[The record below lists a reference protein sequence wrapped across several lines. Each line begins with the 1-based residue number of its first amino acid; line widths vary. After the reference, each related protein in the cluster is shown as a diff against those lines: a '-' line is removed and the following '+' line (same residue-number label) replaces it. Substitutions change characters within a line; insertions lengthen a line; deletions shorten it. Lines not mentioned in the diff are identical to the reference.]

1 MPSSIGSVT
10 RALSLLR
17 ARTIGLHKKVL
28 KGEDEVRVPRTWL
41 RNMGAVRDE
50 GVVGRC
56 GELSEDEEADPEKL
70 CSRVSP
76 KSLDGEAESRTCGI
90 CSIVVQTRGL
100 LDCCNHLF
108 CFSCITEWF
117 TVSNLCPLCKSRSR
131 FITPQMLSRD
141 TVCWERLESCSGSVS
156 RDEGP
161 GDDHGHPVS
170 FPPYFIDEEAVLC
183 LEGDA
188 CLVRAGLLDLDAEE
202 NAASDTS
209 VACDLC
215 DCWYHGGCV
224 NFQPDQSSFHCP
236 RCLESKDKD
245 RASLDTSTP
254 LTVTSS
260 EEKTSTV
267 IKSFPSEDKGRTMFG
282 SASVAIEDTEE
293 GESHVSISLLRIPDR
308 EPAKAQPTAPDSERE
323 IMWSPIREPFTAPA
337 YGAAWSH
344 VQEPSRRPRCF
355 NEGLPS
361 SAREPTRNVPY
372 FEEELWSPTREPREK
387 VPQFQ
392 ELWSPT
398 PETPGDPCL
407 LGARSRNNAA
417 SAKCFRAA
425 NPPKPESEGVL
436 NAGGPHVVVP
446 TRSELLN
453 SSARIAKHPA
463 GVTKIVTAS
472 EVSGAT
478 LPLNTMDNIVQPLG
492 VIKGEL
498 SIDVDRLQVAVE
510 QLRKGKRKVLQEDE
524 RNIDFKDLPEL
535 PRKVARKS
543 TRIVDSVDD
552 KSSAA
557 IKDIAKTVTRDLIVG
572 EQTAVE
578 DANSPEQV
586 YALDDKTVLASKDI
600 LKVATDVVKEEA
612 IDAQH
617 VNVSERKTEVDGL
630 DDKSRVVSEE
640 ISKVATEVETAEQII
655 HCPKSLD
662 DFATK
667 TESTEIRNEE
677 QLATLQSEEPTAPEK
692 KTEIPSLE
700 VCSEVDV
707 MDIVSDPRGG
717 LVRDSKDDPSVPPK
731 AVRTRII
738 MHRESDVK
746 YKERPS
752 LVERI
757 RQQMRDTAGYGAGD
771 DLGKVEVSDDRFI
784 AAFKAAQTRSY
795 EKSKEGKSA
804 SSRQQSSG
812 RLWKVLDKKYS
823 GTGARDNLTRKL
835 YAGGT
840 GRRCWDRD
848 WDIAFW
854 RERDPHQRRARKEA
868 EEVDGSGKM
877 DAGVTE
883 SQPDSEDADF
893 FKRLYV
899 ADTSLFPRNENVKP
913 LSEDGNHA
921 EETSASESVRN
932 RTGKISNLHLDNVNL
947 AHGLKITAHQSP
959 VAQGLSGNSPGIDK
973 LSHKAKVVDPPPLK
987 VVKKSLRPSAVSKEP
1002 SVNSK
1007 TSSGSGKSAVA
1018 PSIVPKVQ
1026 SKDPDAPSADGA
1038 LSNMN
1043 KDKRQW
1049 ALEVLARKEGKLS
1062 NLSASG
1068 KGGGGGGSVSKDNPF
1083 PLLLQLPVEMRPL
1096 ILGDSRRSKVPP
1108 AVRQVQLN
1116 RLVEQ
1121 ELKRANLKV
1130 IEKNSECADAI
1141 ARAVSREEE
1150 LCKSSNSKGVYIN
1163 RCVRALANTEYE
1175 LKTVETS
1182 PHDDRDESEA
1192 RLEESSR
1199 LTDDEAVRKA
1209 LEDTGLLDSPTADSP
1224 SQHDVNNRED
1234 TLDVKCKI
1242 LDTNGGSR
1250 VPRSVENK
1258 WVENVLEVEN
1268 ADLDIYGDF
1277 EFSSDDEPDGNLF
1290 KENLQKLKHN
1300 PAAESKVKN
1309 GSLMVVLT
1317 TGSCTS
1323 DAASEPGDA
1332 EVTAKKLVGKQPVEE
1347 QGGALFCIEDVG
1359 ERAGTSPT
1367 VEAVKCG
1374 LPVGASFDDV
1384 DDMYDNLELN
1394 LNPVLSNEVLAQLQ
1408 AEPSASLLSK
1418 AESKETH
1425 EEPKT
1430 FPAPIADVKKR
1441 KENETLLNGDA
1452 AANENVSED
1461 DCMKFADIDR
1471 RIENIRRSKAMNGDS
1486 HRSKK
1491 SKGRVHGEA
1500 KRTTETNVQMQ
1511 VEIYVN
1517 QHLKPLYRS
1526 QVITA
1531 EQFKWTVS
1539 KTAAKVMEH
1548 HGNAVSADFLI
1559 SEGSKVKKLA
1569 DQYLQA
1575 FAHRK
1580 A

>member
-1 MPSSIGSVT
+1 
-10 RALSLLR
+10 
-17 ARTIGLHKKVL
+17 
-28 KGEDEVRVPRTWL
+28 
-41 RNMGAVRDE
+41 MGAVRDE

-70 CSRVSP
+70 CSRFSP
-76 KSLDGEAESRTCGI
+76 KLLDGEAESRTCGI

-100 LDCCNHLF
+100 LDCCSHLF
-108 CFSCITEWF
+108 CFGCITEWF

-131 FITPQMLSRD
+131 FITPQMLSRG
-141 TVCWERLESCSGSVS
+141 TGCWEKLESCTGSVS

-161 GDDHGHPVS
+161 GDEDGHPVS

-202 NAASDTS
+202 NASSDTS

-236 RCLESKDKD
+236 RCLESKEKD
-245 RASLDTSTP
+245 RASLDTSVS

-267 IKSFPSEDKGRTMFG
+267 MKNFPSEDNGRTMFG
-282 SASVAIEDTEE
+282 GASVAIEDTEE
-293 GESHVSISLLRIPDR
+293 GESHVSISLLRIPER
-308 EPAKAQPTAPDSERE
+308 EPARAQTTAPDTERE
-323 IMWSPIREPFTAPA
+323 IMWSPIREPFATPA

-344 VQEPSRRPRCF
+344 FQEPSRRPRNF

-372 FEEELWSPTREPREK
+372 FEEEMWSPTREPSGKVPQFQEELWSPTRE
-387 VPQFQ
+387 
-392 ELWSPT
+392 
-398 PETPGDPCL
+398 TPGDLSL

-417 SAKCFRAA
+417 TAKSFRAA
-425 NPPKPESEGVL
+425 NPPKPEL
-436 NAGGPHVVVP
+436 NARGPRVVVP

-453 SSARIAKHPA
+453 NSERIAKHSA
-463 GVTKIVTAS
+463 GVAKKVTAS
-472 EVSGAT
+472 EISGAT

-543 TRIVDSVDD
+543 TKIVDSV
-552 KSSAA
+552 AA
-557 IKDIAKTVTRDLIVG
+557 IKDIAKTGTRDLIVC

-578 DANSPEQV
+578 DVNPPAQV
-586 YALDDKTVLASKDI
+586 CTLDDKTVVASEDT

-612 IDAQH
+612 LDTQHAQAIDAPIH
-617 VNVSERKTEVDGL
+617 LHVSERKTEVDGL
-630 DDKSRVVSEE
+630 DDKSRVISEE
-640 ISKVATEVETAEQII
+640 ISKVVTEVETAGQITP
-655 HCPKSLD
+655 CLKSLD
-662 DFATK
+662 DLATK
-667 TESTEIRNEE
+667 TESTEVRNEE
-677 QLATLQSEEPTAPEK
+677 QLATLQSEEPTAPET
-692 KTEIPSLE
+692 KTEIPTLE
-700 VCSEVDV
+700 ACPDVDV
-707 MDIVSDPRGG
+707 MDIVSDPRSG
-717 LVRDSKDDPSVPPK
+717 LGRDSKDPSVPTK

-746 YKERPS
+746 DKERPS

-795 EKSKEGKSA
+795 EKSKDGKSA

-868 EEVDGSGKM
+868 EEVDVLGKI
-877 DAGVTE
+877 DARVPE

-913 LSEDGNHA
+913 LSEEGNHA
-921 EETSASESVRN
+921 EEINASQSVEI
-932 RTGKISNLHLDNVNL
+932 RTGKISNLHVDNVNL
-947 AHGLKITAHQSP
+947 AHGLKDTAHRSP
-959 VAQGLSGNSPGIDK
+959 VSQGLSGNTPGIDK
-973 LSHKAKVVDPPPLK
+973 ISQKAKVGDPPPSK
-987 VVKKSLRPSAVSKEP
+987 VVKKSLRPSGVSKEP
-1002 SVNSK
+1002 AVNSK
-1007 TSSGSGKSAVA
+1007 TTSGAGKSLVA
-1018 PSIVPKVQ
+1018 PSTVPKAQ
-1026 SKDPDAPSADGA
+1026 HKDKDAPSA
-1038 LSNMN
+1038 LPSMN

-1049 ALEVLARKEGKLS
+1049 ALEILARKEGKLS
-1062 NLSASG
+1062 NVSASG
-1068 KGGGGGGSVSKDNPF
+1068 KGAGAGGSVSKDNPF

-1121 ELKRANLKV
+1121 ELKRANLTI
-1130 IEKNSECADAI
+1130 IESNSECADAI
-1141 ARAVSREEE
+1141 AKAVSREEE

-1163 RCVRALANTEYE
+1163 RCVRALANTDYE

-1182 PHDDRDESEA
+1182 PDDDRDESEA

-1199 LTDDEAVRKA
+1199 VTDDEAVRKA
-1209 LEDTGLLDSPTADSP
+1209 LEDTGLMDSPTADSTSSP
-1224 SQHDVNNRED
+1224 HHLDVNTRED
-1234 TLDVKCKI
+1234 KLDVKCKT
-1242 LDTNGGSR
+1242 LDMNGGSSI
-1250 VPRSVENK
+1250 PRLVQNP

-1277 EFSSDDEPDGNLF
+1277 EFSSEDEPDGNLF
-1290 KENLQKLKHN
+1290 KENIQKLKHN
-1300 PAAESKVKN
+1300 PAAEGKAKN

-1323 DAASEPGDA
+1323 DAASVPGDA
-1332 EVTAKKLVGKQPVEE
+1332 EVPAKNLVGKQPVQE
-1347 QGGALFCIEDVG
+1347 QGGALLCSEDGGV
-1359 ERAGTSPT
+1359 RASTSPT
-1367 VEAVKCG
+1367 VEDVKCG
-1374 LPVGASFDDV
+1374 LPAEASFDDV

-1425 EEPKT
+1425 EESKT
-1430 FPAPIADVKKR
+1430 LPAPNADVKKR
-1441 KENETLLNGDA
+1441 KENETLPNGDA

-1486 HRSKK
+1486 HRNKK

-1500 KRTTETNVQMQ
+1500 KKTTETNVQMQ